1 MLFHVEY
8 FDNFNYL
15 EFILEIE
22 GTIMDIYNN
31 NTVVVQKIVGG

>member
-1 MLFHVEY
+1 MLVHVEY
-8 FDNFNYL
+8 YDNLNYL

-22 GTIMDIYNN
+22 GTIMDIDNN